1 MLYPGT
7 SLTDNCCNSTVEIDN
22 NLSYH
27 VSWYEPD
34 LGSDVVLQIW
44 QSLGIVVIDPFL
56 EVSAEE
62 VVTFVQVRGMRWPR
76 EVGATRG
83 ESITRKISAK
93 GFQRSVWTMEW
104 CSILLVDNCMQIY
117 SPSPPPCKNEQS
129 LSTVTRCSLSPSK
142 KYGPMMPFRPM
153 AHHTVTASWLRGWW
167 VCLWGCIWAQK
178 CISCLLMYP
187 FKWQRASSLT
197 KIKSNKPGIFSI
209 LWLISSQSVSC
220 SALLWPVCLCKI
232 WIL

>member
-62 VVTFVQVRGMRWPR
+62 VVTFVQVRGVR
-76 EVGATRG
+76 
-83 ESITRKISAK
+83 
-93 GFQRSVWTMEW
+93 
-104 CSILLVDNCMQIY
+104 
-117 SPSPPPCKNEQS
+117 
-129 LSTVTRCSLSPSK
+129 
-142 KYGPMMPFRPM
+142 
-153 AHHTVTASWLRGWW
+153 
-167 VCLWGCIWAQK
+167 
-178 CISCLLMYP
+178 
-187 FKWQRASSLT
+187 
-197 KIKSNKPGIFSI
+197 
-209 LWLISSQSVSC
+209 
-220 SALLWPVCLCKI
+220 
-232 WIL
+232 